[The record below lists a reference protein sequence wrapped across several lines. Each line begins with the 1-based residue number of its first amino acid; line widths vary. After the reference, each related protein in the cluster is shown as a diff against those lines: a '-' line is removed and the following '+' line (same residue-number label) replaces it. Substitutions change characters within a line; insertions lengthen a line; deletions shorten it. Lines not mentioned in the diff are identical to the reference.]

1 MIESSWAAIT
11 TSSLAITI
19 AIASSWAAITASS
32 LAIAIVSSQAATT
45 ASSRA
50 ATIASSWVVVTVPAL
65 GILEPYR
72 QFVAVTSHIVIV
84 FDCLAAEL
92 LILLYDFQEEPQ

>member
-32 LAIAIVSSQAATT
+32 LAIAIASSWAATT
-45 ASSRA
+45 
-50 ATIASSWVVVTVPAL
+50 ASSWVVVTVPAL

-72 QFVAVTSHIVIV
+72 QFVAVTSHVAIA

-92 LILLYDFQEEPQ
+92 LILLYDFQEKPQ